1 MTVTGTNQKGVLTAV
16 KRRPVGSVY
25 HYRSDDSGC
34 DILMH
39 AHLDKQK
46 IVKLKNIHVHV
57 CILSVGEVHT
67 VHCVLVHTCAQVM
80 PFYINYVYM
89 FMHNIIV
96 HMYMPHTYTTHMPT
110 YNRSSQMK
118 L

>member
-25 HYRSDDSGC
+25 DYRSDDSDGRC
-34 DILMH
+34 DI
-39 AHLDKQK
+39 LDKQK

-57 CILSVGEVHT
+57 RILSVGEVHT

-80 PFYINYVYM
+80 PFYMNYGYM
-89 FMHNIIV
+89 FMHNNIILR
-96 HMYMPHTYTTHMPT
+96 MYMPHTYTTHMST
-110 YNRSSQMK
+110 YNSR
-118 L
+118 